1 MTSRRRFLAGAGLL
15 AAAGTV
21 NRAALA
27 ALPDMD
33 SPTTA
38 LPVGACP
45 RLAANHAGSS
55 WVRKV
60 SHL

>member
-1 MTSRRRFLAGAGLL
+1 MNCSGCQVAR
-15 AAAGTV
+15 V
-21 NRAALA
+21 SA

-38 LPVGACP
+38 LPVGDCP
-45 RLAANHAGSS
+45 RLAASHAGSS